1 MFRDGNHK
9 SVLAVIPGT
18 TEQLQ
23 TEVLALR
30 ESMRNMRMGEGGARI
45 SVPECPVI

>member
-23 TEVLALR
+23 AEVSALR
-30 ESMRNMRMGEGGARI
+30 ESMKNMQMGEGGARI